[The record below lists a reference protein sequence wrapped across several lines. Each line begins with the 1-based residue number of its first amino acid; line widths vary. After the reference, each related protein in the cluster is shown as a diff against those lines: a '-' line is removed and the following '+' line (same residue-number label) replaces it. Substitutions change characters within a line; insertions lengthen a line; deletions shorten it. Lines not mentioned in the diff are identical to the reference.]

1 MEIPSSCFNNAA
13 YDGVDNFSTDAHL
26 LHALV
31 VLKGDCAQTSGQLP
45 DECPD
50 PVGLRES
57 GGSQRAVFGALV
69 AFQEVVFR
77 PGPNPPVIA
86 IGGIVINPNPA
97 PIIMRR
103 RVALFC
109 RINLGSIRVR
119 QHCSSTGGAQGATE
133 TQGSASVGNGA
144 LPFQL
149 QSFWPINPQVG
160 NAQVNAER
168 RVSNSLR
175 AERMLDKAR
184 LGVSVKFCIHIR
196 AFAWPN
202 FHGNSSIFAASN
214 FVGRTAALLYLA
226 P

>member
-1 MEIPSSCFNNAA
+1 
-13 YDGVDNFSTDAHL
+13 VDNFSTDVHP

-109 RINLGSIRVR
+109 RINLGSIFASIAVR
-119 QHCSSTGGAQGATE
+119 
-133 TQGSASVGNGA
+133 
-144 LPFQL
+144 
-149 QSFWPINPQVG
+149 
-160 NAQVNAER
+160 
-168 RVSNSLR
+168 R
-175 AERMLDKAR
+175 AEHKALSRFKAVPPLETALCHSSCKRSPR
-184 LGVSVKFCIHIR
+184 LIR
-196 AFAWPN
+196 RPAMRR
-202 FHGNSSIFAASN
+202 S
-214 FVGRTAALLYLA
+214 T
-226 P
+226 